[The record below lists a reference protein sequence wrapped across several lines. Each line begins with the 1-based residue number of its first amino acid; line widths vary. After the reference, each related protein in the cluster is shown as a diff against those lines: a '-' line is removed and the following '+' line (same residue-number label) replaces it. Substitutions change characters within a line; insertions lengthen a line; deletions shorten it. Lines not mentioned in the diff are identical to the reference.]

1 MSILPLIQLF
11 IDFGLVVLIWMVQL
25 IIYPSFLR
33 FESHSLE
40 NWHLTYTGR
49 ITVIVAPLM
58 IAQIALAGFLLITGT
73 SYNSLEIL
81 ALGLIIL
88 NWLLTFFIFIP
99 YHQKIDLQP
108 ADKMV
113 QRKLVRSNWIRVALF
128 CLTLLCHVLLYLV
141 F

>member
-1 MSILPLIQLF
+1 MSILPLIQLL

-33 FESHSLE
+33 YESHSLE
-40 NWHLTYTGR
+40 KWHLTYTGR

-58 IAQIALAGFLLITGT
+58 MAQIALAGFLVITRT

-88 NWLLTFFIFIP
+88 NWLLTFFVFIP
-99 YHQKIDLQP
+99 LHQKIDVQP
-108 ADKMV
+108 ADRNV
-113 QRKLVRSNWIRVALF
+113 QRRLVQSNWIRVVLF
-128 CLTLLCHVLLYLV
+128 M
-141 F
+141 FSII